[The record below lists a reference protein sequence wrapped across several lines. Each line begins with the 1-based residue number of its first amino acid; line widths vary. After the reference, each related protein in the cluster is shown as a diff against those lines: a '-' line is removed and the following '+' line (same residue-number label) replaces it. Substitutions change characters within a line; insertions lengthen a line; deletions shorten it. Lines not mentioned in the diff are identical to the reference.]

1 MAALVITAVG
11 CGGSSESPPTPLS
24 KRFDDMHI
32 AAIPLDQK
40 QSVVQTQN
48 DWSVAK
54 MEAAKAEADFNEMN
68 AQLTAAKN
76 DASAARLTVNT
87 ALSNKKQ
94 ADASSDTN
102 RINAAERE
110 LRGAEIGAKAADQR
124 VKYFEAYRNYLK
136 RLMITAQHNMYW
148 REAQYELAKSALAQK
163 NNIAPKGV
171 NYADFPSQEADR
183 SKKTANAKTKSDAE
197 LGKAQSARDQ
207 WLKLQAQAD
216 EMMGKKSQ
224 YSDPMAPKGVQP
236 TTATP
241 APIPAAAP
249 PPPSE

>member
-1 MAALVITAVG
+1 MRALSTIFTLALLVFTAA
-11 CGGSSESPPTPLS
+11 CGGSEEAPPTPLA
-24 KRFDDMHI
+24 KHIDDMHI

-40 QSVVQTQN
+40 QTVVQTQQ

-54 MEAAKAEADFNEMN
+54 MESAKAEADLNEMN
-68 AQLTAAKN
+68 AKLDGAKN
-76 DASAARLTVNT
+76 DHAAAKLTVNT

-110 LRGAEIGAKAADQR
+110 LRGAEMGVKAAEKR

-136 RLMITAQHNMYW
+136 RLHIYAQHNMYW
-148 REAQYELAKSALAQK
+148 RESQYELSKAQLAQK

-171 NYADFPSQEADR
+171 SFDAFPSQEADR
-183 SKKTANAKTKSDAE
+183 NKKTASAKQKSDAE
-197 LGKAQSARDQ
+197 LGKAQNAREE

-216 EMMGKKSQ
+216 EAMGKKSQ
-224 YSDPMAPKGVQP
+224 LSDPMAPKGPAP
-236 TTATP
+236 TTAAP
-241 APIPAAAP
+241 APAAQ
-249 PPPSE
+249 